1 MVNAVESESL
11 LLNQLSC
18 NVPPPL
24 TIHKRS
30 LKVHEAK
37 QFNLGLSPHALS
49 VECTWYFYLWSIS
62 VLSNTFYNA

>member
-18 NVPPPL
+18 NVPLLL

-37 QFNLGLSPHALS
+37 QFNLRLSPHAPS
-49 VECTWYFYLWSIS
+49 AECTWYLYL
-62 VLSNTFYNA
+62 